1 MNTKCWGFLYFPA
14 ISTPCHEGRP
24 ASLDHCSSWL
34 CHGSGNLSGFH
45 CLTKERG
52 AWTGC
57 GVANCGSVKRRQA
70 SCHCLD
76 CAINCDGSDL
86 CGCSITS
93 FKKRNIVETYPVII
107 FYESQRPYVS
117 YSGWLGIAISVPLLS
132 FFCKLKEVN
141 RMGGGGGERVPGG
154 RGGVCV

>member
-45 CLTKERG
+45 CYTKERG

-76 CAINCDGSDL
+76 CAVNCAVNCDVNCDVNCAVNCDGSDL

-107 FYESQRPYVS
+107 F
-117 YSGWLGIAISVPLLS
+117 
-132 FFCKLKEVN
+132 FMN
-141 RMGGGGGERVPGG
+141 RNVHMFPTLVD
-154 RGGVCV
+154 